1 MSIHSG
7 IIHNPTVGIV
17 QGDDYPIGAVSE
29 ARNMVVSGT
38 ELVQR
43 EPSVYFESTQGKGY
57 IGYVDPNKA
66 PLLHTITN
74 GKVETYGANPSPVV
88 VHTPIQGLYVRD
100 GNEYCITYQPN
111 RPNQIGILTPL
122 EQQVDRSTTWLQ
134 VRETPPSGAYTL
146 EIEAAVGD
154 LRRKYTINL
163 EINGPDTI
171 TAPVVSMADVPKT
184 IGEGENKRA
193 NPEYEAIWLERNALR
208 DAELAVKRAAA
219 QKSISHEALAALIC
233 GKIADSGYKNDPVTQ
248 LAQPYVNFNGNIVHL
263 NLKWNGGIPS
273 VRFIKAPYW
282 CDVLNSGEG
291 SKNNLPQTGLEG
303 FEYEVGGGLRYRY
316 KNASGWEETPGT
328 RLKNTVRRVNML
340 TSVEEDL
347 LFNLDPFEKNQYLAI
362 DKHATLVGLNKRNM
376 IHSKIGGVF
385 VSTTTNPLLYGP
397 VSKNTR
403 SKADGIIVSGVSKH
417 AWLDDDGVLI
427 STGSGSKFYEFGS
440 DKIETIA
447 TGDVDMGFRLN
458 GTFFIIRENHLE
470 EYQKGSSQEWE
481 KTGSMILPNAPNK
494 VFRVVNGVLL
504 VDGSAYLFTGK
515 VLTGPMTFRN
525 VDVSNLR
532 QCHDVGVSTPFQSPN
547 TEGSMVW
554 GMLGYSPYDNGVVF
568 GDVVQPIGG
577 PQPQT
582 ANDVDYTVTK
592 GPNKLFVGTRT
603 VGLYTI
609 DTRVVFRPPLLGKV
623 FSPTS
628 KHVVQQWSVNYA
640 PDGGVTIGSMV
651 RGQVRN
657 QRSFTQPHIQVT
669 HGIGVSYENL
679 QGIVLTQPKT
689 QGEPKPFSV
698 GPQSIKVQVNNN
710 SSFSQWSQQ

>member
-7 IIHNPTVGIV
+7 LIHNPTVGIV

-43 EPSVYFESTQGKGY
+43 EPSVYFESTRGKGY
-57 IGYVDPNKA
+57 IGYIDLNKA
-66 PLLHTITN
+66 PLLHTITD
-74 GKVETYGANPSPVV
+74 GKVETYGTSPSPVV
-88 VHTPIQGLYVRD
+88 VHTPIQGLYVHN

-122 EQQVDRSTTWLQ
+122 EQQVDRSTAWLQ
-134 VRETPPSGAYTL
+134 VRETPPSGTYIL
-146 EIEAAVGD
+146 EIEAAAGD
-154 LRRKYTINL
+154 LRHKYTINL
-163 EINGPDTI
+163 EINGPDTV
-171 TAPVVSMADVPKT
+171 TSPVVSMADVPKT
-184 IGEGENKRA
+184 IGEGENKRV

-208 DAELAVKRAAA
+208 DAELAVKRTAA
-219 QKSISHEALAALIC
+219 QKSLSHEAIAAMIAR
-233 GKIADSGYKNDPVTQ
+233 KILESGYITQQVVTN
-248 LAQPYVNFNGNIVHL
+248 PYCSWNGNIVHL
-263 NLKWNGGIPS
+263 NLPWTNGVPS

-282 CDVLNSGEG
+282 CDVLNNGEG

-316 KNASGWEETPGT
+316 KNASGWEEIPGT

-403 SKADGIIVSGVSKH
+403 TKADGIIVSGVSKH

-440 DKIETIA
+440 DKVEVIA

-458 GTFFIIRENHLE
+458 GSFFIIRENQLE

-481 KTGSMILPNAPNK
+481 KTGSMTLPNTPIK

-515 VLTGPMTFRN
+515 ALTGPMTFRN
-525 VDVSNLR
+525 VDIANLR

-547 TEGSMVW
+547 TKGSMVW
-554 GMLGYSPYDNGVVF
+554 GMLGYSPYNNNVVF

-577 PQPQT
+577 TQPQT
-582 ANDVDYTVTK
+582 ANDVDYTITK
-592 GPNKLFVGTRT
+592 GPFIETKSI
-603 VGLYTI
+603 GLYTI

-628 KHVVQQWSVNYA
+628 KHVVQQWSVNYV
-640 PDGGVTIGSMV
+640 PDGGVTIGSLV
-651 RGQVRN
+651 KGQVRN
-657 QRSFTQPHIQVT
+657 TRSFTQPRTQVT